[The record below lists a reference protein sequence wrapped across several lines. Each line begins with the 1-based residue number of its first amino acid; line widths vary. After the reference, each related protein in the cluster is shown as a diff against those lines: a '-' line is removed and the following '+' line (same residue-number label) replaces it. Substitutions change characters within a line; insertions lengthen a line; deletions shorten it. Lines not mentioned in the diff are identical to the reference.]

1 MSTVLKIVRQILRLI
16 HSLYR
21 YISRVS
27 TLYPTLVAYLNLY
40 SNNNSQYTIIRG
52 KEDCNMY
59 NALYRLTCFAYS
71 TILRSVL
78 QKAIDDPEEEW
89 DELVIEICD
98 RIFEYSD
105 K

>member
-1 MSTVLKIVRQILRLI
+1 MAILRQILRLI

-21 YISRVS
+21 YISRVH
-27 TLYPTLVAYLNLY
+27 TLYSTLVAYLNLH
-40 SNNNSQYTIIRG
+40 SNNNNSQYNIIKG

-59 NALYRLTCFAYS
+59 TALYRVACFAYS
-71 TILRSVL
+71 AILRSVL

-89 DELVIEICD
+89 DELIIEICD
-98 RIFEYSD
+98 RIFDYSD